1 MEAEAEAPVLERV
14 FGHLQASGVAADAAP
29 QYDTLIRNG
38 RVICPASGLDDVCD
52 IAIKDGRIAAR
63 GRELPGS
70 APEVFDASGLVVAPG
85 LIDIHTHIYHLATPL
100 GLPPDE
106 YCLSRGVTTAV
117 DAGSAGAT
125 TVAGLKSF
133 VADQVRTRVLC
144 FINAS
149 MHGLAAAWGAGKSSR
164 AGEMDS
170 LTHVQIEEAVE
181 AIEAFPDFI
190 VGCKIRLCAGA
201 ADGGK
206 NEREA
211 YARVQAICERVGL
224 PLMVHHNFSTV
235 PIGDCP
241 GADSSPSKLRKGDIY
256 THACAS
262 PARELEKKKTS
273 SG

>member
-164 AGEMDS
+164 AGEMGMTSDAAELVCRVS
-170 LTHVQIEEAVE
+170 FGRNRFFCPRNLGWGAG
-181 AIEAFPDFI
+181 PP
-190 VGCKIRLCAGA
+190 GA
-201 ADGGK
+201 AV
-206 NEREA
+206 
-211 YARVQAICERVGL
+211 RVLSDRGL
-224 PLMVHHNFSTV
+224 SGRGLRPA
-235 PIGDCP
+235 PITAP
-241 GADSSPSKLRKGDIY
+241 
-256 THACAS
+256 
-262 PARELEKKKTS
+262 
-273 SG
+273 